1 MNVEKLFKALACK
14 WRIEIL
20 KQVAKQDV
28 CICELEALNHI
39 DKTTLSRHISL
50 LENVGIVELKREGQ
64 RKRIVLKDPR
74 VMELIQLAEQMA
86 EKTKEV

>member
-1 MNVEKLFKALACK
+1 MKVEKLFKALACK

-20 KQVAKQDV
+20 KQIAEQDV

-50 LENVGIVELKREGQ
+50 LENVGIVGLRREGQ
-64 RKRIVLKDPR
+64 RKRVILKDPR
-74 VMELIQLAEQMA
+74 VMELIELAEQIA
-86 EKTKEV
+86 EKTEEV

>member
-1 MNVEKLFKALACK
+1 MKVEKLFKALACK

-20 KQVAKQDV
+20 KQIAEQDV

-50 LENVGIVELKREGQ
+50 LENVGIVDLRREGQ
-64 RKRIVLKDPR
+64 RKRVILKDPR
-74 VMELIQLAEQMA
+74 VMELIELAEQIA
-86 EKTKEV
+86 EKTEEV

>member
-1 MNVEKLFKALACK
+1 MDVEKLFKALACK

-20 KQVAKQDV
+20 RQIAKQNV
-28 CICELEALNHI
+28 CICELEALNYI

-50 LENVGIVELKREGQ
+50 LENVGVVELKREGQ

-74 VMELIQLAEQMA
+74 LMELIKLAEQIA

>member
-1 MNVEKLFKALACK
+1 MDTEKLFKALACK

-28 CICELEALNHI
+28 CICELETLNYI

-64 RKRIVLKDPR
+64 RKKIVLKDPR
-74 VMELIQLAEQMA
+74 VMELIQLAEQIA
-86 EKTKEV
+86 EKAKEV

>member
-50 LENVGIVELKREGQ
+50 LENVRIVELKREGQ

-74 VMELIQLAEQMA
+74 VMELIQLAEQIA